1 MPGGAEGL
9 SVAAPRAE
17 PAPPQPPRV
26 SVLAL
31 GMAGSLILEVA
42 TDVRARTAQ
51 GRQICD
57 LTIGDFD
64 SRQFPI
70 PEVLRDRIIAAL
82 AAGETN
88 YPAGPGMPVL
98 REAIRTFS
106 RERLGISYP
115 LESVLV
121 TSGAR
126 PVLYS
131 AYRTLVDPG
140 DRVVFPVPSWQNSYY
155 CQLVG
160 ATEVPVSCDAAADFL
175 PSRGT
180 LEPHIRGARLLV
192 LNSPVNPTGTMFRA
206 EALAAI
212 CDLVLEENA
221 RRRGRER
228 PLYLLYDQVY
238 WMLTF
243 GAIPH
248 VTPVALRPAMAEYT
262 ISLDAISKSFAGTGL
277 RVGWALGPPDV
288 VRYMGDLVV
297 HMGGWAPRPEQVATA
312 VLLGSGEAI
321 ADYHRTMNRGLKER
335 LDALYSGVQ
344 AMRAAGLP
352 VDATAPAGA
361 IYLSARFALAGYRT
375 AGGQRLV
382 TNQDIRRY
390 LLDEADFAAVPFQAF
405 GVPED
410 TGWFRLSVGAVS
422 VAHIEAALPRV
433 RAALERA
440 TPPA

>member
-1 MPGGAEGL
+1 MAGSEEALARG
-9 SVAAPRAE
+9 VM
-17 PAPPQPPRV
+17 QPSRV
-26 SVLAL
+26 SKLAL

-42 TDVRARTAQ
+42 TDVRTRTAR
-51 GRQICD
+51 GRMICD

-70 PEVLRDRIIAAL
+70 PQVLRDRIIAAL
-82 AAGETN
+82 GAGETN
-88 YPAGPGMPVL
+88 YPAGPGMPAL
-98 REAIRTFS
+98 REAIRAFS
-106 RERLGISYP
+106 RDRLGVDYP

-160 ATEVPVSCDAAADFL
+160 ATEVPVPCSAAADFL
-175 PSRGT
+175 PSRAT
-180 LEPHIRGARLLV
+180 LEPHVRGARLLV

-206 EALAAI
+206 DALAAI

-221 RRRGRER
+221 RRAGRER

-243 GAIPH
+243 GAVRH
-248 VTPVALRPAMAEYT
+248 VTPVALRPAMSEYT
-262 ISLDAISKSFAGTGL
+262 ISLDAISKSFAATGL

-312 VLLGSGEAI
+312 VLLGSSDAI
-321 ADYHRTMNRGLKER
+321 DEYHRTMNRGLKER
-335 LDALYSGVQ
+335 LDALYTGVQ

-352 VDATAPAGA
+352 VAATAPAGA
-361 IYLSARFALAGYRT
+361 IYLSAQFALAGCRT
-375 AGGQRLV
+375 AAGERLV

-410 TGWFRLSVGAVS
+410 TGWFRLSAGAVS
-422 VAHIEAALPRV
+422 VADIEAALPKV
-433 RAALERA
+433 RAAVERVIA
-440 TPPA
+440 PA

>member
-9 SVAAPRAE
+9 SAAAPRADA
-17 PAPPQPPRV
+17 APPQPSRV
-26 SVLAL
+26 SSLAL

-42 TDVRARTAQ
+42 ADVRARTASA
-51 GRQICD
+51 RQICD

-70 PEVLRDRIIAAL
+70 PQVLRDRIIAAL
-82 AAGETN
+82 GAGETN
-88 YPAGPGMPVL
+88 YPAGPGMPAL

-106 RERLGISYP
+106 RERLGLDYP

-175 PSRGT
+175 PSRQT

-206 EALAAI
+206 DALAAI

-221 RRRGRER
+221 QRRGRER

-248 VTPVALRPAMAEYT
+248 VTPAALRPAMAEYT
-262 ISLDAISKSFAGTGL
+262 ISLDAISKSFAATGL

-312 VLLGSGEAI
+312 ALLGSGEAI

-335 LDALYSGVQ
+335 LDALHAGVR
-344 AMRAAGLP
+344 AMRVVGLP

-361 IYLSARFALAGYRT
+361 IYLSAQFALAGYRT
-375 AGGQRLV
+375 AAGQRLV

-410 TGWFRLSVGAVS
+410 SGWFRLSVGAVS
-422 VAHIEAALPRV
+422 VAGIEAALPKV
-433 RAALERA
+433 RAALERV
-440 TPPA
+440 TRPR

>member
-1 MPGGAEGL
+1 VTARAEGQAG
-9 SVAAPRAE
+9 VGAAPA
-17 PAPPQPPRV
+17 APSRV
-26 SVLAL
+26 SALAR

-42 TDVRARTAQ
+42 TDVRKRTAS
-51 GRQICD
+51 GRTICD

-70 PEVLRDRIIAAL
+70 PQVLRDRIIAAL
-82 AAGETN
+82 TAGETN
-88 YPAGPGMPVL
+88 YPAGPGMPAL
-98 REAIRTFS
+98 REAIRAFS
-106 RERLGISYP
+106 RDRLGVDYP

-160 ATEVPVSCDAAADFL
+160 AIEVPVPCDASADFL
-175 PSRGT
+175 PARAT
-180 LEPHIRGARLLV
+180 LEPHVRGARLLV
-192 LNSPVNPTGTMFRA
+192 LNSPVNPTGTMFHA
-206 EALAAI
+206 DALAAI

-221 RRRGRER
+221 RRAGRER

-243 GAIPH
+243 GATRH
-248 VTPVALRPAMAEYT
+248 VTPVALRPAMSAYT
-262 ISLDAISKSFAGTGL
+262 ISLDAISKSFAATGL
-277 RVGWALGPPDV
+277 RVGWALGPPDIM
-288 VRYMGDLVV
+288 RYMGDLVV

-312 VLLGSGEAI
+312 VLLGSSDAVE
-321 ADYHRTMNRGLKER
+321 DYHRIVNRGLKER
-335 LDALYSGVQ
+335 LDVLYAGVQ

-352 VDATAPAGA
+352 VNATAPAGA
-361 IYLSARFALAGYRT
+361 IYLSVQFALAGGRT
-375 AGGQRLV
+375 PGGERLV
-382 TNQDIRRY
+382 TNQDVRRY

-410 TGWFRLSVGAVS
+410 TGWFRLSAGAVS
-422 VAHIEAALPRV
+422 VADIEAALPKV
-433 RAALERA
+433 RAAVERVIA
-440 TPPA
+440 PA

>member
-1 MPGGAEGL
+1 MPGGAEDL
-9 SVAAPRAE
+9 SVATPRAE
-17 PAPPQPPRV
+17 AAAPEASRV
-26 SVLAL
+26 SSLAL

-42 TDVRARTAQ
+42 ADVRSRTAR

-70 PEVLRDRIIAAL
+70 PPVLRDGIIAAL
-82 AAGETN
+82 GAGETN
-88 YPAGPGMPVL
+88 YPVGPGMPAL
-98 REAIRTFS
+98 REAIRRFS
-106 RERLGISYP
+106 RERLGIGYP

-160 ATEVPVSCDAAADFL
+160 ATEVPVSCGVATDFL
-175 PSRGT
+175 PSRET
-180 LEPHIRGARLLV
+180 LEPSLRGARLLV

-206 EALAAI
+206 DALAAI
-212 CDLVLEENA
+212 CDLVLQENA

-262 ISLDAISKSFAGTGL
+262 ISLDAISKSFAATGL

-297 HMGGWAPRPEQVATA
+297 HMGAWAPRPEQVATA
-312 VLLGSGEAI
+312 VLLGSSEAI
-321 ADYHRTMNRGLKER
+321 AEYHRTMNRGLKER
-335 LDALYSGVQ
+335 LGVLHAGVL

-375 AGGQRLV
+375 ASGRRLV

-422 VAHIEAALPRV
+422 VGDIEAALPKV
-433 RAALERA
+433 RAALERVIA
-440 TPPA
+440 PE

>member
-1 MPGGAEGL
+1 M
-9 SVAAPRAE
+9 S
-17 PAPPQPPRV
+17 
-26 SVLAL
+26 SLAL

-42 TDVRARTAQ
+42 TDVRSRTAR
-51 GRQICD
+51 GRTICD
-57 LTIGDFD
+57 MTIGDFD
-64 SRQFPI
+64 ARQFPI
-70 PEVLRDRIIAAL
+70 PPMLRDRIIAAL
-82 AAGETN
+82 SAGETN
-88 YPAGPGMPVL
+88 YPAAPGMPAL
-98 REAIRTFS
+98 REAIRAFS
-106 RERLGISYP
+106 RDRLGIDYP

-131 AYRTLVDPG
+131 AYRTLVDAG

-175 PSRGT
+175 PSRAT

-206 EALAAI
+206 DALAAI

-262 ISLDAISKSFAGTGL
+262 ISLDAISKSFAATGL

-312 VLLGSGEAI
+312 ALLGSSEAI
-321 ADYHRTMNRGLKER
+321 ADYHRTVNRGLKER
-335 LDALYSGVQ
+335 LDALYAGVR

-361 IYLSARFALAGYRT
+361 IYLQCALCAGWAADGEWRRRSIRTRTSGDICWTRRISRRCSSKRLACRKT
-375 AGGQRLV
+375 AGGSGCRWARCRSR
-382 TNQDIRRY
+382 ISRRRCR
-390 LLDEADFAAVPFQAF
+390 EC
-405 GVPED
+405 
-410 TGWFRLSVGAVS
+410 
-422 VAHIEAALPRV
+422 V
-433 RAALERA
+433 RRSSG
-440 TPPA
+440 

>member
-1 MPGGAEGL
+1 
-9 SVAAPRAE
+9 
-17 PAPPQPPRV
+17 
-26 SVLAL
+26 
-31 GMAGSLILEVA
+31 
-42 TDVRARTAQ
+42 
-51 GRQICD
+51 
-57 LTIGDFD
+57 
-64 SRQFPI
+64 
-70 PEVLRDRIIAAL
+70 VLRDRIIAAL
-82 AAGETN
+82 TAGETN
-88 YPAGPGMPVL
+88 YPAGPGMPAL
-98 REAIRTFS
+98 REAIRVFS
-106 RERLGISYP
+106 RDRLGVEYP

-160 ATEVPVSCDAAADFL
+160 ATEVPVPCDASADFL
-175 PSRGT
+175 PTRET
-180 LEPHIRGARLLV
+180 LEPHVRGARLLV

-206 EALAAI
+206 DALTAI

-221 RRRGRER
+221 RRAGRER

-243 GAIPH
+243 GATRH
-248 VTPVALRPAMAEYT
+248 VTPVALRPAMSAYT
-262 ISLDAISKSFAGTGL
+262 ISLDAISKSFAATGL

-288 VRYMGDLVV
+288 MRYMGDLVV
-297 HMGGWAPRPEQVATA
+297 HMGAWAPRPEQVATA
-312 VLLGSGEAI
+312 VLLGSTDAVE
-321 ADYHRTMNRGLKER
+321 DYHRTVNRGLKDR
-335 LDALYSGVQ
+335 LDVLYAGVQ

-352 VDATAPAGA
+352 VNATAPAGA
-361 IYLSARFALAGYRT
+361 IYLSVQFALAGYQT
-375 AGGQRLV
+375 ASGQRLV

-422 VAHIEAALPRV
+422 VADIEAALPKV
-433 RAALERA
+433 RAAVERVVA
-440 TPPA
+440 AA

>member
-9 SVAAPRAE
+9 PVAAPRTEGA
-17 PAPPQPPRV
+17 APQPSRV
-26 SVLAL
+26 SSLAL

-42 TDVRARTAQ
+42 TDVRTRTAR

-70 PEVLRDRIIAAL
+70 PQVLRDRIIAAL
-82 AAGETN
+82 GAGETN
-88 YPAGPGMPVL
+88 YPAGPGMPAL

-106 RERLGISYP
+106 RERLGIDYP

-131 AYRTLVDPG
+131 AYRTLADPG

-160 ATEVPVSCDAAADFL
+160 ATEVPVPCDAAADFL
-175 PSRGT
+175 PSRET

-206 EALAAI
+206 DALAAI

-312 VLLGSGEAI
+312 ALLGSGEAI
-321 ADYHRTMNRGLKER
+321 ADYHRAMNRGLKER
-335 LDALYSGVQ
+335 LDALYAGVR

-361 IYLSARFALAGYRT
+361 IYLSAQFALPGYRT
-375 AGGQRLV
+375 ASGQRLV

-422 VAHIEAALPRV
+422 VAGIEAALPKV
-433 RAALERA
+433 RAALERVTA
-440 TPPA
+440 PA

>member
-1 MPGGAEGL
+1 MAGNGEAPSRGAL
-9 SVAAPRAE
+9 
-17 PAPPQPPRV
+17 QPSRV
-26 SVLAL
+26 SKLAL

-42 TDVRARTAQ
+42 ADVRTRTAR
-51 GRQICD
+51 GRTICD

-82 AAGETN
+82 GAGETN
-88 YPAGPGMPVL
+88 YPAGPGMPAL

-106 RERLGISYP
+106 RDRLGADYP

-155 CQLVG
+155 CQLMG
-160 ATEVPVSCDAAADFL
+160 ATAVPVPCDASADFL
-175 PSRGT
+175 PARAT

-206 EALAAI
+206 DALAAI

-221 RRRGRER
+221 RRGGRER

-243 GAIPH
+243 GTLRH
-248 VTPVALRPAMAEYT
+248 VTPVALRPAMSKYT
-262 ISLDAISKSFAGTGL
+262 ISLDAISKSFAATGL
-277 RVGWALGPPDV
+277 RVGWALGPADV

-312 VLLGSGEAI
+312 ALLESSDAVD
-321 ADYHRTMNRGLKER
+321 AYHRTMNRGLKER
-335 LDALYSGVQ
+335 LDVLYAGVQ
-344 AMRAAGLP
+344 GMRAAGLP
-352 VDATAPAGA
+352 VAATAPAGA
-361 IYLSARFALAGYRT
+361 IYLSAQFALGGCRT
-375 AGGQRLV
+375 PGGERLV

-390 LLDEADFAAVPFQAF
+390 LLDAADFAAVPFQAF

-422 VAHIEAALPRV
+422 VSDIEAALPKV
-433 RAALERA
+433 HAALERV
-440 TPPA
+440 TVPA

>member
-1 MPGGAEGL
+1 
-9 SVAAPRAE
+9 
-17 PAPPQPPRV
+17 
-26 SVLAL
+26 
-31 GMAGSLILEVA
+31 MAGSLILEVA
-42 TDVRARTAQ
+42 TDVRTRTAR

-70 PEVLRDRIIAAL
+70 PQVLRDRIIAAL
-82 AAGETN
+82 GAGETN
-88 YPAGPGMPVL
+88 YPAGPGMPAL

-106 RERLGISYP
+106 RERLGVDYP

-160 ATEVPVSCDAAADFL
+160 ATEVPVSCDASADFL
-175 PSRGT
+175 PSRKT

-206 EALAAI
+206 DALAAI

-243 GAIPH
+243 GSIPH

-262 ISLDAISKSFAGTGL
+262 ISLDAISKSFAATGL

-312 VLLGSGEAI
+312 ILLGSGEAI
-321 ADYHRTMNRGLKER
+321 ADYHRTVNRGLKER
-335 LDALYSGVQ
+335 LDALYSGVR

-361 IYLSARFALAGYRT
+361 IYLSVRFALAGYRT
-375 AGGQRLV
+375 ASGQQLV

-422 VAHIEAALPRV
+422 VANIEVALPKV
-433 RAALERA
+433 RAALERVA
-440 TPPA
+440 KPA